1 MIYVDY
7 GQPGADLCIQNPR
20 NSMSWRKNTGT
31 IISFSWLFLPIQ
43 RKSPGFHLSEGK
55 EAGIPEYNCTD
66 TKNLNEGWQ
75 IKYIPRFLLIDENF
89 KIIDAYAPRPSQP
102 EAVELLDKI
111 LKK

>member
-1 MIYVDY
+1 MWIY
-7 GQPGADLCIQNPR
+7 GQPGADLVFRNPR

-31 IISFSWLFLPIQ
+31 IISFSWLFLPFI
-43 RKSPGFHLSEGK
+43 EGK

>member
-1 MIYVDY
+1 MWIY
-7 GQPGADLCIQNPR
+7 GQPGADLVFRNPR

-31 IISFSWLFLPIQ
+31 IISFSWLSLPIQ
-43 RKSPGFHLSEGK
+43 RKSPGFHLSKAKKPG
-55 EAGIPEYNCTD
+55 YNCTD

>member
-1 MIYVDY
+1 M
-7 GQPGADLCIQNPR
+7 
-20 NSMSWRKNTGT
+20 
-31 IISFSWLFLPIQ
+31 
-43 RKSPGFHLSEGK
+43 
-55 EAGIPEYNCTD
+55 
-66 TKNLNEGWQ
+66 NEGWQ

>member
-1 MIYVDY
+1 MWIY
-7 GQPGADLCIQNPR
+7 GQPGADLVFRNPR

-43 RKSPGFHLSEGK
+43 RKSPGFHLSKAKKSG
-55 EAGIPEYNCTD
+55 YR
-66 TKNLNEGWQ
+66 NEGWQ